1 MSKLKSYP
9 HWLFTTVVGVGTLFI
24 GGGSLAAGLQTLEQ
38 PQPVMQAISL
48 GVGILLLLANPV
60 LYLVYR
66 KQGTR

>member
-9 HWLFTTVVGVGTLFI
+9 YWLFSTIVGWGTLGI
-24 GGGSLAAGLQTLEQ
+24 GGGCLAAGLQTLEQ
-38 PQPVMQAISL
+38 PQPVEQAVSL
-48 GVGILLLLANPV
+48 GLGILLLLANPV